1 MTPPRERRVDERD
14 ALVAL
19 FLLSAVLAP
28 VNVRVFRALTLYD
41 LVTVLIA
48 GLIVSSG
55 RRMRSIPSSL
65 SVAALLFLLAGLASA
80 FRSTYPLEALWQ
92 ILQYGFIFFVQLPVI
107 LTLCRSRETVR
118 RALWMVIV
126 GYLLVIGIAMLA
138 GKDVAGRVLPFY
150 NTENP
155 NALALPA
162 ALLLPFVAH
171 FALQW
176 WRTGRRLVAALGGG
190 AVLYAM
196 LWALTA
202 SASRAS
208 AVAAVVSLTVFFA
221 FSRGAVLTAIIVRT
235 GIAVA
240 VVGALAAVVYW
251 TDLFPDALRDRVE
264 RTVNPAEG
272 RELADDRLALDRA
285 GFQAFLE
292 SPLIGTGLDNFR
304 YVAQFY
310 DDEAT
315 FHDPHNLW
323 LQFLAQT
330 GIVGAAAFLF
340 IIARWSVLMLRT
352 QSSVAAGSRRELL
365 WAFIAAMAGVMTHS
379 LVAPLL
385 LHRHFW
391 LFYGLGLAAAVVAS
405 DVEAVTTRRAAGA
418 TPADVLTP
426 VSIPVTAEA
435 EVLVWPG

>member
-1 MTPPRERRVDERD
+1 MTPARERGVDERD
-14 ALVAL
+14 ALVTL
-19 FLLSAVLAP
+19 FLLSALLAP
-28 VNVRVFRALTLYD
+28 VNLRVFRALTLYD

-48 GLIVSSG
+48 VLIVSSG

-65 SVAALLFLLAGLASA
+65 RVAALLFVLAGLASA
-80 FRSTYPLEALWQ
+80 FRSTYPMEALWQ
-92 ILQYGFIFFVQLPVI
+92 ILQYGFVFFVQLPVI
-107 LTLCRSRETVR
+107 LTLCRSRATVR
-118 RALWMVIV
+118 RALGMVII
-126 GYLLVIGIAMLA
+126 GYVLVIGIAMVE

-155 NALALPA
+155 NALALPT
-162 ALLLPFVAH
+162 ALLLPFVVH
-171 FALQW
+171 FSLEW
-176 WRTGRRLVAALGGG
+176 WRTGRRLMAVLAGG

-221 FSRGAVLTAIIVRT
+221 FSRGAALRSIVVRV
-235 GIAVA
+235 GLAVA
-240 VVGALAAVVYW
+240 VVGAAGAVVYW
-251 TDLFPDALRDRVE
+251 TELFPDALRDRVE
-264 RTVNPAEG
+264 RTVSPVEG
-272 RELADDRLALDRA
+272 QELTDERLALDRA

-315 FHDPHNLW
+315 FHEPHNLW
-323 LQFLAQT
+323 IQFLAQT
-330 GIVGAAAFLF
+330 GIVGAAVFLF
-340 IIARWSVLMLRT
+340 IIGRWLVLMFRT
-352 QSSVAAGSRRELL
+352 QSSVAVGSRRESL

-391 LFYGLGLAAAVVAS
+391 LFYGLGIAAASTVAS
-405 DVEAVTTRRAAGA
+405 DDEGA
-418 TPADVLTP
+418 TRTTARLVAGDVGAPDRAP
-426 VSIPVTAEA
+426 VNGEA